1 MARIADEEEFA
12 EYAANALP
20 RLRRIAFL
28 LCQDWHR
35 ADDLT
40 QSTLTR
46 LYLNWRRAKA
56 ADNLDAYLGAILM
69 NVYLSEQ
76 RTSWWKRT
84 SVRSEPTEALPATW
98 AGGGGATGGHHQ
110 VEDLLDLRAALQT
123 LAPRRR
129 ATVVLRYYCDYSV
142 EQTAQLLDC
151 SPGTVKS
158 QTSKALTQLRDLL
171 EPPSADAQVPDT
183 ADENTTAVAKPSP
196 SFHVAPTVP
205 RRTQ

>member
-1 MARIADEEEFA
+1 MARIADEDEFA

-40 QSTLTR
+40 QSALTR
-46 LYLNWRRAKA
+46 LYLHWRRAKT
-56 ADNLDAYLGAILM
+56 ADNLDAYVGAILM

-84 SVRSEPTEALPATW
+84 SVRSEPTEAAPATW
-98 AGGGGATGGHHQ
+98 AGGAGGHGYQ
-110 VEDLLDLRAALQT
+110 VENLLDLRAALQT

-129 ATVVLRYYCDYSV
+129 ATVVLRYYCDYSI
-142 EQTAQLLDC
+142 EQTAQLLGC

-158 QTSKALTQLRDLL
+158 QTSKALTQLRYLL
-171 EPPSADAQVPDT
+171 EPDSAGALLPDT
-183 ADENTTAVAKPSP
+183 AEKDTTAPAKPST
-196 SFHVAPTVP
+196 SIHMGSTTP